1 MTATP
6 RIYSEKAQLKAK
18 EEDIYVAS
26 MDNEEQY
33 GPEFHRLGFAEA
45 LDTLDEKGEP
55 LLSDYKVI
63 ILVMGEKQIARDYQG
78 LLAKGEALADVGR
91 VIGCLNG
98 LAKIDP
104 EGREFTDDPEPM
116 HRAVAFSNTIA
127 ASKRFV
133 DLVQREQDEAAL
145 TARNLSIEGRH
156 VDGKTGV
163 TERDRQLSWLR
174 EEMTMV
180 QSCHVLSNARCLT
193 EGIDVPA
200 LDAILFFTAAQIPD
214 RRGTGSRSGYAQST
228 GQTPR
233 LCNPACS
240 RAIRRGPPSSLGTQR
255 CLQPRLAGPTGPPSP
270 RRTF

>member
-1 MTATP
+1 
-6 RIYSEKAQLKAK
+6 
-18 EEDIYVAS
+18 

-45 LDTLDEKGEP
+45 LDRLDENGEP

-78 LLAKGEALADVGR
+78 LLAEGEALADVGR

-127 ASKRFV
+127 ASRRFV

-163 TERDRQLSWLR
+163 TARAGSAPELPDWQEAGWRTRSFLVPDTRIAPAWQKAASPG
-174 EEMTMV
+174 TATA
-180 QSCHVLSNARCLT
+180 VLSS
-193 EGIDVPA
+193 GILSP
-200 LDAILFFTAAQIPD
+200 
-214 RRGTGSRSGYAQST
+214 TGSRG
-228 GQTPR
+228 
-233 LCNPACS
+233 PATLM
-240 RAIRRGPPSSLGTQR
+240 AP
-255 CLQPRLAGPTGPPSP
+255 
-270 RRTF
+270 